1 MYTDYQSFGYYAILV
16 WDDSLDFM
24 QDYFDT
30 NGWTATDCYKES
42 GDHQVMGAYST
53 AFNLDSPGYLG
64 HPQNILIDRDGN
76 VRKYDVGAIDGEPRA
91 TDWRNGI
98 EELLGI

>member
-1 MYTDYQSFGYYAILV
+1 LYEDYQSLGYYSILV

-24 QDYFDT
+24 QDYFST
-30 NGWTATDCYKES
+30 NGWTATDCYKETS
-42 GDHQVMGAYST
+42 DHQVMGAYSA
-53 AFNLDSPGYLG
+53 AFSSGSLG
-64 HPQNILIDRDGN
+64 HPQNALVDRDGN

-91 TDWRNGI
+91 TQWREAI